1 MSNIFAMRRANGDW
15 FALEN
20 QARLLVPLFHSSH
33 DALMARLRNVGM
45 LVFQPVALDARLL
58 NEIISVNGGPPATF
72 CIVKDP
78 FASLSLGW
86 PIEPAQLA
94 VLIGIR
100 EPLPRAGNGTRD
112 SDVLPLQS
120 SELRVDVSEPQLARV
135 RST

>member
-20 QARLLVPLFHSSH
+20 QARLLVPVFHSSH

-58 NEIISVNGGPPATF
+58 KDIISVNGGPPATF

-100 EPLPRAGNGTRD
+100 EPVPRNGNGTHK
-112 SDVLPLQS
+112 SDVLPLQA
-120 SELRVDVSEPQLARV
+120 SEPRVDVSEARLARA

>member
-1 MSNIFAMRRANGDW
+1 MRRANGDW

-58 NEIISVNGGPPATF
+58 KEIISVNGAPPATF

-94 VLIGIR
+94 TLIGLR
-100 EPLPRAGNGTRD
+100 EPLPRSGNGNQE
-112 SDVLPLQS
+112 SDVLALQS
-120 SELRVDVSEPQLARV
+120 SELRVDVSEARLARA
-135 RST
+135 RSTL

>member
-1 MSNIFAMRRANGDW
+1 MRRANGDW

-58 NEIISVNGGPPATF
+58 KEIISVNGGSPATF
-72 CIVKDP
+72 CLVKDP

-86 PIEPAQLA
+86 PIEPEPLA
-94 VLIGIR
+94 LLIGIR
-100 EPLPRAGNGTRD
+100 EPVPRNGNGRHEPE
-112 SDVLPLQS
+112 SLRLQP
-120 SELRVDVSEPQLARV
+120 SELTAGVSEPRLASA

>member
-1 MSNIFAMRRANGDW
+1 MRRANGDW

-20 QARLLVPLFHSSH
+20 QARMMVPLFHSSH

-58 NEIISVNGGPPATF
+58 KEIISVHGGPPATF
-72 CIVKDP
+72 CLVNDP

-100 EPLPRAGNGTRD
+100 EPVPRNGNGSQEPDTLR
-112 SDVLPLQS
+112 LQS
-120 SELRVDVSEPQLARV
+120 SGKRVDVGEARLASA